1 MKKAA
6 HLHYKM
12 QGKNI
17 NIASKRNACVEIIL
31 TLRWFVVFL
40 WFRLGFKRQLGHK
53 ASGGTDTPRSSRSRN
68 RSNNPVVRSPRWCA
82 EHPDT
87 LLLLMAVKKDARS
100 GCALTLAR
108 PRKDWMC
115 LWEEACDCNDHNG
128 VIGEIR
134 RERLDKRKKS
144 HKNMHT

>member
-17 NIASKRNACVEIIL
+17 NIASKRNACVDIIL

-87 LLLLMAVKKDARS
+87 LLLLMAEKRRQIGVRAHACASAEGLNVSLRRSLWLQWPQWRYWRNKKGKVR
-100 GCALTLAR
+100 
-108 PRKDWMC
+108 
-115 LWEEACDCNDHNG
+115 
-128 VIGEIR
+128 
-134 RERLDKRKKS
+134 
-144 HKNMHT
+144 